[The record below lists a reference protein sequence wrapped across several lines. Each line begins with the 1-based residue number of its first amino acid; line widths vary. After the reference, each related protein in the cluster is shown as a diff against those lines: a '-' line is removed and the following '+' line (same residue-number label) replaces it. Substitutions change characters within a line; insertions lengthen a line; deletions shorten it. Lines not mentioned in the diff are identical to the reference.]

1 MLSKLVFGSLLTLI
15 IITPIPYGTVE
26 PWWKAVF
33 VCAVF
38 AICIVA
44 LIENLLTRD
53 SRVAGKSILLPM
65 LALSALAF
73 AQTLSLGSRT
83 EANLTVWNAI
93 SADPYQTRFFA
104 LQMLA
109 LTTFLALLYRYAN
122 TERRVRVL
130 VYTVLAIAVA
140 SAVFGILR
148 QTTQQQTG
156 FILPLLKKAQGYGQ
170 FINKNHFA
178 YLMEMAFGLGLGI
191 ILGGGVKRDRIMI
204 YVALL
209 LPIWTALVLA
219 NSRGGVL
226 AMIAQIVCAVLL
238 LTSLRD
244 YELPKIAHSFAFK
257 TILLVVLIAGV
268 LMGTFWVGGDR
279 LATNFEGAGSEFT
292 TDTLRQ
298 GASRNEIW
306 RATLKMFAA
315 HPVLGV
321 GLGGYW
327 IGITAYHD
335 ASGLMTPQEAHND
348 YLELLSSGG
357 VIGFAL
363 GVWFVLAVF
372 RKARENLLG
381 DNGYMRAVRL
391 GAILGIA
398 GVAAHSLVDFGLH
411 ILVNAVVFLTLIMMA
426 TTRLDG
432 FSHAKAQR
440 SKEA

>member
-1 MLSKLVFGSLLTLI
+1 LLNKLIFAALVTLI
-15 IITPIPYGTVE
+15 VIAPIPYGTVE
-26 PWWKAVF
+26 PWWKATF

-38 AICIVA
+38 AICILA
-44 LIENLLTRD
+44 LIESLFTRD
-53 SRVAGKSILLPM
+53 TNIPGKHVLLPL
-65 LALSALAF
+65 LALAALAF
-73 AQTLSLGSRT
+73 LQTLSLGSRT
-83 EANLTVWNAI
+83 EANLQVWNAI

-109 LTTFLALLYRYAN
+109 LTAFLALLYRYAN

-148 QTTQQQTG
+148 QSTQQQTG
-156 FILPLLKKAQGYGQ
+156 FLLPLLRRAQGYGQ

-191 ILGGGVKRDRIMI
+191 ILSGGIKRDRMMI

-226 AMIAQIVCAVLL
+226 AMITQIVVAVLL
-238 LTSLRD
+238 LTIRQAAAVRAAL
-244 YELPKIAHSFAFK
+244 IVV
-257 TILLVVLIAGV
+257 LVVGIV
-268 LMGTFWVGGDR
+268 MGTFWVGGDR
-279 LATNFEGAGSEFT
+279 LASNFEGARSEFAA
-292 TDTLRQ
+292 DTLRQ
-298 GASRNEIW
+298 GVSRNEIW

-315 HPVLGV
+315 HPIVGV

-327 IGITAYHD
+327 IAITAYHD

-363 GVWFVLAVF
+363 GVWFILVVV
-372 RKARENLLG
+372 RKARANLLAG
-381 DNGYMRAVRL
+381 TGYIRAVRF

-411 ILVNAVVFLTLIMMA
+411 IITNAAVCLTLIMLA
-426 TTRLDG
+426 TTG
-432 FSHAKAQR
+432 FSHATAQR
-440 SKEA
+440 SKEEL

>member
-1 MLSKLVFGSLLTLI
+1 MLSKLTFCALLAVILVA
-15 IITPIPYGTVE
+15 PIPYGTVE
-26 PWWKAVF
+26 AWWKAAF

-44 LIENLLTRD
+44 LIETLKNRIERIEGT
-53 SRVAGKSILLPM
+53 SILLPL
-65 LALSALAF
+65 LALSLLAF
-73 AQTLSLGSRT
+73 LQTLSLGART
-83 EANLTVWNAI
+83 EANLSVWNTI

-109 LTTFLALLYRYAN
+109 LTTLLALLYRYAS

-130 VYTVLAIAVA
+130 VYTVLAVAVA

-148 QTTQQQTG
+148 QTTQQETG
-156 FILPLLKKAQGYGQ
+156 FLLPLLKKNQGYGQ

-191 ILGGGVKRDRIMI
+191 VIGGGVARERLMI

-209 LPIWTALVLA
+209 LPIWTGLVLA
-219 NSRGGVL
+219 NSRGGIL
-226 AMIAQIVCAVLL
+226 AMLAQVVVAVLL
-238 LTSLRD
+238 LISSAE
-244 YELPKIAHSFAFK
+244 YQLPKIAQSAALRAV
-257 TILLVVLIAGV
+257 LLVVLVIGI
-268 LMGTFWVGGDR
+268 LFGTFWVGGDR
-279 LATNFEGAGSEFT
+279 LATNFEAATSEISST
-292 TDTLRQ
+292 PTSA

-315 HPVLGV
+315 HPILGI
-321 GLGGYW
+321 GLGAYW

-357 VIGFAL
+357 LIGLAL
-363 GVWFVLAVF
+363 GIWFAVAVV
-372 RKARENLLG
+372 RKTRQHLLT
-381 DNGYMRAVRL
+381 DTGYKRAVRL
-391 GAILGIA
+391 GGILGIT

-411 ILVNAVVFLTLIMMA
+411 IMTNAVVFIVLIML
-426 TTRLDG
+426 TTGR
-432 FSHAKAQR
+432 FQTQK
-440 SKEA
+440 

>member
-1 MLSKLVFGSLLTLI
+1 LLNKLVFGLLLTLI

-26 PWWKAVF
+26 PWWKAAF

-38 AICIVA
+38 AICIFA
-44 LIENLLTRD
+44 LIDNPTYV
-53 SRVAGKSILLPM
+53 SNKNVLLPM

-83 EANLTVWNAI
+83 EGELTVWNAI

-109 LTTFLALLYRYAN
+109 LTAFLALLYRYVN
-122 TERRVRVL
+122 TERRVRLL
-130 VYTVLAIAVA
+130 VYTVLAIAVS
-140 SAVFGILR
+140 SAIFGILR
-148 QTTQQQTG
+148 QSTQQQTG
-156 FILPLLKKAQGYGQ
+156 FILPLLKQGQGYGQ

-191 ILGGGVKRDRIMI
+191 ILGGGVKRDRLMI
-204 YVALL
+204 YLALL

-244 YELPKIAHSFAFK
+244 YELPKLAQSFAFK

-268 LMGTFWVGGDR
+268 LIGTFWVGGDR

-292 TDTLRQ
+292 SDTLRQ

-306 RATLKMFAA
+306 RATLKMFAS

-363 GVWFVLAVF
+363 GVWFVVAVF
-372 RKARENLLG
+372 RKVRENLLV
-381 DNGYMRAVRL
+381 DVGYMRAVRL
-391 GAILGIA
+391 GAILGIV

-411 ILVNAVVFLTLIMMA
+411 IIVNAVVFLILIMIA
-426 TTRLDG
+426 TVSTERG
-432 FSHAKAQR
+432 RATS
-440 SKEA
+440 

>member
-1 MLSKLVFGSLLTLI
+1 MNKLVFGALVGLI
-15 IITPIPYGTVE
+15 VLTPIPYGTVE
-26 PWWKAVF
+26 PWWKAAF

-38 AICIVA
+38 AICILA
-44 LIENLLTRD
+44 LVENLITGNVEVPDRA
-53 SRVAGKSILLPM
+53 VLLPM
-65 LALSALAF
+65 LALTALAF
-73 AQTLSLGSRT
+73 LQTLSLGTRT
-83 EANLTVWNAI
+83 EANLQVWNTI

-104 LQMLA
+104 LQLLA

-122 TERRVRVL
+122 TERRVRML
-130 VYTVLAIAVA
+130 VYTVLAIAVV

-148 QTTQQQTG
+148 QTTQQQIG
-156 FILPLLKKAQGYGQ
+156 FILPLLRPKQGYAQ

-191 ILGGGVKRDRIMI
+191 ILGGGVKRDRVMI

-209 LPIWTALVLA
+209 IPIWTALVLA

-226 AMIAQIVCAVLL
+226 AMITQIVIAALLFTRAQSVALRAV
-238 LTSLRD
+238 
-244 YELPKIAHSFAFK
+244 
-257 TILLVVLIAGV
+257 LLVVLLVGIV
-268 LMGTFWVGGDR
+268 FGTLWVGGDR
-279 LATNFEGAGSEFT
+279 LASNFEGASSEFT
-292 TDTLRQ
+292 SDTLRQ

-315 HPVLGV
+315 HPILGV

-363 GVWFVLAVF
+363 GIWFVVMVV
-372 RKARENLLG
+372 KEARASFLSG
-381 DNGYMRAVRL
+381 GSYMRAVRF

-411 ILVNAVVFLTLIMMA
+411 IMTNAVVFLTLIMIA
-426 TTRLDG
+426 TTE
-432 FSHAKAQR
+432 FSPAKAQR
-440 SKEA
+440 RKEES